1 MSITAAERM
10 RQLIDEVEAEM
21 SGQTVPSQPTVLPD
35 GKRILSEVVLKK
47 DLTIEPKDRTQ
58 YHVSIYGF

>member
-21 SGQTVPSQPTVLPD
+21 AGRTVPSQPTVLPD
-35 GKRILSEVVLKK
+35 GKKILSEVVLKK
-47 DLTIEPKDRTQ
+47 DLTIEPKDRT
-58 YHVSIYGF
+58 